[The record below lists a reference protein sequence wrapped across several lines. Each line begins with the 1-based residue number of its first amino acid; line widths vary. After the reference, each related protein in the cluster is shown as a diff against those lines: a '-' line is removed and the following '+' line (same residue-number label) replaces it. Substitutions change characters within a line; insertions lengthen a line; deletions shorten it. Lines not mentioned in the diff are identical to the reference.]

1 MATSNERLFRA
12 KAVKKEKYKV
22 VYETRESGL
31 KGIFSITTTTKVKE
45 DKLGVEYHLVMEAS
59 LDEFDKI
66 YVNGKQINIKQ
77 LKSVK

>member
-22 VYETRESGL
+22 VYEIRESGL

-45 DKLGVEYHLVMEAS
+45 DKLGVEYLLVMEAS

-66 YVNGKQINIKQ
+66 YVNGKQINIEQ

>member
-1 MATSNERLFRA
+1 MATSNKRLFRA

-22 VYETRESGL
+22 VYEIRESGL

-45 DKLGVEYHLVMEAS
+45 DKLGVEYLLVMEAS